1 MHVHLVEVM
10 GIKINL
16 NRVPGI
22 RNLDASG
29 MTRLSAAQREQA
41 IGRLQAGQ
49 RALVVANAYNV
60 HVSTIHRLQQRYINT
75 NSTADSD
82 RSGRPRVTTPRQ
94 DRFINRQHLH
104 DRFRT
109 ASMTARETIGT
120 GQRPISDD
128 TVRRRLAANNLRCRR
143 PARGPVLTTRH
154 RQARLQWATQHRHWR
169 HQQWR
174 SIVFSDESRYCV
186 SNSDGRVR
194 VWRRRGERYRDACV
208 MERDPWGGQ
217 SIMVWGAIGLN
228 QRIGPHLFQNVGA
241 GRGNGITAQRYVDQI
256 LRPHIVPFFARHHN
270 HVFQQDNARPHTAR
284 VTMDFL
290 RQHNIRTMPWPALS
304 PDLNPIEH
312 LWDEIQRRLNQ
323 VVPRPTTRVELEA
336 AFLRVWAQVPMA
348 FVNRLVHSMYRRC
361 MAVLNTQGG
370 HTRY

>member
-1 MHVHLVEVM
+1 MHVQLVEAI
-10 GIKINL
+10 GIKINFNCL
-16 NRVPGI
+16 SDTRNFDAPG
-22 RNLDASG
+22 
-29 MTRLSAAQREQA
+29 MPRLSANQREQA

-49 RALVVANAYNV
+49 HAQVVANAFNV
-60 HVSTIHRLQQRYINT
+60 HVSTIHRLQHRYNT
-75 NSTADSD
+75 TNTTADRD

-94 DRFINRQHLH
+94 DRFIHRQHLR
-104 DRFRT
+104 DRFRP
-109 ASMTARETIGT
+109 ASVTARETIGA
-120 GQRPISDD
+120 GRRPISAD
-128 TVRRRLAANNLRCRR
+128 TVRRRLTTNNLCCRR
-143 PARGPVLTTRH
+143 PARGPILTAHH

-174 SIVFSDESRYCV
+174 SIIFSDESRYCV
-186 SNSDGRVR
+186 STSDGRVR
-194 VWRRRGERYRDACV
+194 VWRRRGERYTDACV

-228 QRIGPHLFQNVGA
+228 QRIGPHVFQNVGA
-241 GRGNGITAQRYVDQI
+241 GRGNGVTAQRYVDQI
-256 LRPHIVPFFARHHN
+256 LRPHIVAFFARHQN

-284 VTMDFL
+284 LTRDFL
-290 RQHNIRTMPWPALS
+290 HQHNIRTMPWPAMS

-323 VVPRPTTRVELEA
+323 VLPRPTTRAELEA

-361 MAVLNTQGG
+361 VAVLNTQGG